1 MRAIRLSGSMRA
13 NRIGSALHARGIA
26 RGDRVGVLAYNA
38 PEVVMTWFAFEKHNF
53 VRVVLHSHFTM
64 DAHVFS
70 LNQVEAT
77 ALVFD
82 ARFAADVARS
92 RGELRTVR
100 LFIAIGEDCPEW
112 AVPFSELEAGGSP
125 DEPRLDVDEDVP
137 CFLQL
142 TSGTTGQ
149 PKAWI
154 KTYRSWQA
162 VINHNLHHFDTF
174 GPTVPPVDASDINL
188 HFHALQWASGFQT
201 LFPYFIR
208 GARSVLLDDQA
219 FDPDVLIET
228 IEREKVTGV
237 FMPGPLLTPVLDA
250 IERRGGIDH
259 QIRRMVIFFGTPDL
273 LDRTTR
279 LMGPIWAHGFGSTEQ
294 GAVTTRLLPHEVVA
308 ERRRISS
315 VGRSGSPFME
325 IAVVDENG
333 RPVGANQVGEI
344 VVRSA
349 MSIGAYWG
357 MPEKT
362 AEAFFPGSWFR
373 PFDVGYLDEKGY
385 LFYVDRAGDRI
396 LTDRGVVFPHLIEEA
411 MMRHPAVANCGVV
424 GLGESGRQTVIAA
437 VQLKSGHAQSPPLGD
452 EISAHASHFAEHERP
467 SIIFVEVLPTVLG
480 GAKVQRGEL
489 RQVLSKTR
497 P

>member
-1 MRAIRLSGSMRA
+1 MHI
-13 NRIGSALHARGIA
+13 
-26 RGDRVGVLAYNA
+26 
-38 PEVVMTWFAFEKHNF
+38 
-53 VRVVLHSHFTM
+53 
-64 DAHVFS
+64 
-70 LNQVEAT
+70 
-77 ALVFD
+77 
-82 ARFAADVARS
+82 
-92 RGELRTVR
+92 RTVR

-125 DEPRLDVDEDVP
+125 EEPRLDVDEDV
-137 CFLQL
+137 
-142 TSGTTGQ
+142 TGQ

-154 KTYRSWQA
+154 KTYRSWQG

-228 IEREKVTGV
+228 IEREKVTGL

-259 QIRRMVIFFGTPDL
+259 QIRRMVIFFGTSDL

-424 GLGESGRQTVIAA
+424 GLSESGRQTVIAA

-452 EISAHASHFAEHERP
+452 EIRRMPRISPSTSGPRSSSSRCCRRCSAAPRCSAANCVRCC
-467 SIIFVEVLPTVLG
+467 LR
-480 GAKVQRGEL
+480 RGHD
-489 RQVLSKTR
+489 RRGVIARGDSR
-497 P
+497 CR